1 MAAASEA
8 RAIDWRRGAA
18 LPVSRAQTVPEL
30 MQAALERSGSRTVLV
45 DGDITA
51 SWQDLERW
59 SAALAGALAPTLQ
72 RGDRLAILI
81 GNGLPHLIAELA
93 AWRIGAVAAPLPL
106 VLGPRRLTALLELLA
121 PRVVLLGEASLAACV
136 PPGALTLTSARLW
149 ELAHGAGRAERA
161 VTAQEP
167 CLIQFTSGSTG
178 LPRGVVLSHD
188 NLASQQAAYAQ
199 LWPEVGAGDRLA
211 SYLPWHHSFGGLAER
226 LWALCRGATM
236 HLVPGGGRD
245 RAQFAAALRA
255 IRPTVFMSVPK
266 MHAVVAQ
273 EELVAPGQL
282 RFAFTAGAA
291 LPQAWKTWYDQR
303 GIPVYEGWGLTE
315 SSPSA
320 VISTPGRIRAPGVIG
335 QPIPGVGVGVE
346 QGTGRILIQGPN
358 VMLGYYGQEASCLT
372 RQGLERI
379 LDSGDLGAWT
389 EQGLSLIGRSDQ
401 VLKLANGEKLHAPSI
416 EATLDVAYIHHGV
429 VTVEDDLVVIIEPR
443 TGVSD
448 AHLIASLQ
456 AGNAAQLEPWLRIAR
471 AYVARG
477 PWTVENGCLTVSM
490 KVARGVVLA
499 AWRDDRLR
507 SQDYRCLELRR
518 R

>member
-1 MAAASEA
+1 MAAAPEA
-8 RAIDWRRGAA
+8 RAIDWRWGAA
-18 LPVSRAQTVPEL
+18 LPAARAQTVPEL

-45 DGDITA
+45 DGEVQA

-72 RGDRLAILI
+72 RGDRLAILV

-93 AWRIGAVAAPLPL
+93 AWRLGAVAAPLPL
-106 VLGPRRLTALLELLA
+106 VLGARRLTTLLELLA
-121 PRVVLLGEASLAACV
+121 PRVVLLGDAALTPCV
-136 PPGALTLTSARLW
+136 PPDALTLAPARLW
-149 ELAHGAGRAERA
+149 ELAQGSQCATRI
-161 VTAQEP
+161 VCAQEP

-188 NLASQQAAYAQ
+188 NLASQQTAYAQ

-226 LWALCRGATM
+226 LWALCRGATL

-291 LPQAWKTWYDQR
+291 LPQAWQTWYEQR

-320 VISTPGRIRAPGVIG
+320 VISPPGLSRVPGVIG

-346 QGTGRILIQGPN
+346 QGTGRIVIQGPN
-358 VMLGYYGQEASCLT
+358 VMLGYYGQEAPCLM
-372 RQGLERI
+372 RPGPDQI

-389 EQGLSLIGRSDQ
+389 EHGLTLIGRSDQ
-401 VLKLANGEKLHAPSI
+401 VLKFANGEKLHAPSI
-416 EATLDVAYIHHGV
+416 EATLDVAHIHHGV
-429 VTVEDDLVVIIEPR
+429 VTVEDGLVVILEPR
-443 TGVSD
+443 SGVSE
-448 AHLIASLQ
+448 AQLLASLQ
-456 AGNAAQLEPWLRIAR
+456 ASNALQSEPWLRIAR
-471 AYVARG
+471 AYVAQT
-477 PWTVENGCLTVSM
+477 PWTIENGCLTVSM

-499 AWRDDRLR
+499 AWRDAQRR
-507 SQDYRCLELRR
+507 SQDYHCLELRR